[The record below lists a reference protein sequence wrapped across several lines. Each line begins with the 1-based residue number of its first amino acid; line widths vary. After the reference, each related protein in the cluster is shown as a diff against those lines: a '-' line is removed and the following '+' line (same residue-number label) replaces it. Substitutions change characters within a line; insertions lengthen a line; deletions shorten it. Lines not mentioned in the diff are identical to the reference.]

1 MSRWAKAFRTT
12 LARHDTVDTADT
24 SSRGRLVIP
33 ESVNSVSSVIAGAG
47 GNWVTAPA
55 NAGQVSQVSEVSRS
69 LETPKVDAARGEQVV
84 VFDQAVPSGHLG
96 AALRRPPSWADPA
109 APPSRGCFCSCCKG
123 RRWWR
128 ECEVPK
134 GWRCSACHPRDQF
147 PADAVM
153 EVTT

>member
-1 MSRWAKAFRTT
+1 MSRWAEAFRAS

-24 SSRGRLVIP
+24 SSRGRPVTP
-33 ESVNSVSSVIAGAG
+33 DSVSSVMADADGDRG
-47 GNWVTAPA
+47 MAPA
-55 NAGQVSQVSEVSRS
+55 NADQVSQVSQVSRS
-69 LETPKVDAARGEQVV
+69 AETPKVDAARHEQLVV
-84 VFDQAVPSGHLG
+84 SDRAIPADYLG
-96 AALRRPPSWADPA
+96 AALQRPPSWADPA

-134 GWRCSACHPRDQF
+134 GWRCSACHPPDQF